1 MEEREFPCC
10 PATVRVT
17 KAATKP
23 LLERVLNFGS
33 GNLDSIENL
42 KSKIGGR
49 EGAAS
54 RFEAQA
60 RRPIRSAQ
68 TFPFRGRRRVS

>member
-23 LLERVLNFGS
+23 LLNRIFDLGS
-33 GNLDSIENL
+33 GILDSIQNR
-42 KSKIGGR
+42 KSKIQNR
-49 EGAAS
+49 LA
-54 RFEAQA
+54 
-60 RRPIRSAQ
+60 
-68 TFPFRGRRRVS
+68 GRRGE